1 MFKLCF
7 ISLLFVIPYSSIV
20 HAQDEQ
26 LFSMTLAELAK
37 IRIISSGALTATEE
51 EKIPATITTIDREMI
66 DASGARS
73 LDELLE
79 YYVPNLLTLQHHGSG
94 QHIGLRGIISDL
106 DNKILLLVNGRLMNH
121 KSVFGAFTERFM
133 SMLGD
138 IDHINVIT
146 GPGSAL
152 YGPGALAGVID
163 IHTQDSRV
171 YKGADI
177 NLRRGFE
184 EEFTALEMRYGHD
197 FGSDHGIYVYYGVDD
212 YTGAQGD
219 LSEGYISK
227 AGSYNNGTTWSAGY
241 FDDLPNYHG
250 SDFARHKFHLDYDKG
265 DFSFFSRYTRG
276 GVRYR
281 NPYFF
286 ELDHWQHYQQLT
298 TQADYEHKMSDELSL
313 ELSAGWDST
322 HVERSVTGDIP
333 HFSFSEEEFKLKM
346 LAQWTPVIEHSL
358 ALGGE
363 YSREDFARDS
373 LGIATDFSH
382 ASVNGPKRDPW
393 TTDTYSLVGEYQWR
407 ASDKWSVFVGGRGDK
422 HTWSNWLFS
431 PKAAVIWSPSKKQS
445 VKLIYNES
453 VRKIDDEPLE
463 ALIRSDA
470 VDNAE
475 KEEIKSLE
483 LKHEY
488 NFSKPLK
495 TGYTV
500 FYYTYDIIAWTRA
513 TLRESPIGTI
523 DAYGLELELNYS
535 DENHDLGLFHSYTQ
549 LQSFNLLDNT
559 LIDQAISTEP
569 YGYGNDFHNW
579 SPHITKLHWLWRL
592 TNKTKVNTS
601 LQVFWGFPGAEDY
614 AQYNVDNLGRG
625 GISGRTISDGRTK
638 AFGASAY
645 LHTGLDYVINERATA
660 KIKFYNLLGLI
671 DKDLNKRNR
680 YYQMGQFRNEV
691 PAVSLGVELG
701 F

>member
-1 MFKLCF
+1 MFKLC
-7 ISLLFVIPYSSIV
+7 LTGLFFFSIYSSV
-20 HAQDEQ
+20 VLAQDEQ

-51 EKIPATITTIDREMI
+51 EKIPASVTTINREMI
-66 DASGARS
+66 DISGARS

-79 YYVPNLLTLQHHGSG
+79 YYVPNLLTLQHHGAG

-163 IHTQDSRV
+163 IHTQDSNV
-171 YKGADI
+171 YEGADV

-184 EEFTALEMRYGHD
+184 EEFTTLEMRYGHN
-197 FGSDHGIYVYYGVDD
+197 FGDEHGIYLYYGVDD
-212 YTGAQGD
+212 YNGAPGD
-219 LSEGYISK
+219 VSEGYISK
-227 AGSYNNGTTWSAGY
+227 GGSFNNGTSWSAGY

-276 GVRYR
+276 GIHYR

-298 TQADYEHKMSDELSL
+298 AQADYEHKMSDELLIEFST
-313 ELSAGWDST
+313 GWDST
-322 HVERSVTGDIP
+322 HVERKITGGIP
-333 HFSFSEEEFKLKM
+333 HFSFSEEEFKLKI
-346 LAQWTPVIEHSL
+346 LSQWTPTIQHSV
-358 ALGGE
+358 AVGGE
-363 YSREDFARDS
+363 YSREEFARDS
-373 LGIATDFSH
+373 LGLASDFSH
-382 ASVNGPKRDPW
+382 ATANAPKRDPW
-393 TTDTYSLVGEYQWR
+393 STDTYSLVGEYQWR
-407 ASDKWSVFVGGRGDK
+407 ANNRWSVFLGGRGDK

-431 PKAAVIWSPSKKQS
+431 PKVALIWSVQDKQS

-463 ALIRSDA
+463 ALIRSDT
-470 VDNAE
+470 VESAE

-488 NFSKPLK
+488 HFSNPLK
-495 TGYTV
+495 LGYNV
-500 FYYTYDIIAWTRA
+500 FYYTYDIIAWTSA

-523 DAYGLELELNYS
+523 DAYGLELELNYNS
-535 DENHDLGLFHSYTQ
+535 ENHNLSLFHSYTQ
-549 LQSFNLLDNT
+549 LRDFTLIDNA

-579 SPHITKLHWLWRL
+579 SPHITKLNWLWGL
-592 TNKTKVNTS
+592 NDKIKMNTS
-601 LQVFWGFPGAEDY
+601 FQIFWGFPGAEDY
-614 AQYNVDNLGRG
+614 AQYNVDNLRAG
-625 GISGRTISDGRTK
+625 GINGRTISDGRTN
-638 AFGASAY
+638 AFGMSAY
-645 LHTGLDYVINERATA
+645 LHTGLNYLMSEKATVRLN
-660 KIKFYNLLGLI
+660 FYNLLGLF

-691 PAVSLGVELG
+691 PAVSLGLELE